1 MRPVALPADSR
12 APSTEEPSIEEMIAE
27 AASWLPQQAPLH
39 AFVHHNP
46 LHHLEHLCF
55 EEAVLEGSRVL
66 GNQAFQTEA
75 AFAEHLRTGRI
86 GLRDIEAVVD
96 ARTPDPET
104 GILPGGPSLR
114 KFRVF
119 RLRHLFEIPSGAT
132 LRWTLCEGGAAA
144 RLHPDVGPERR
155 RAILEEG
162 SEVSQLAALWSRL
175 EAAASESE
183 RASASELVGIRPR
196 DRVRARTGIDPDE
209 WVHPL
214 LIRLSAAFLDQGM
227 AYWAM
232 PDRDRGFLSAVRRLY
247 GRRLG
252 PPLRWARGLAPL
264 LAAQEREGVS
274 AEETIVWAL
283 DAMGVREADR
293 GEVIRE
299 TLLSLRGW
307 AGMMRQFERRPA
319 LAPVLC
325 PPSSLT
331 AYLAV
336 QLLLDLVAA
345 RAALRDAGETD
356 ALPLPSLGDRGCEG
370 SPRAEPDRSLVYEAF
385 VLAQLSDLPLARFG
399 EAYVAEGWLQAVSD
413 FDEIERRLI
422 LHLAYERHHR
432 DEVLAGLAA
441 RSAVGLASPSSIAF
455 QAIFCIDDRE
465 ESLRRHLEEIEP
477 RVETFGYAGFFGV
490 AMDYRGLD
498 DVRFRPL
505 CPVVIEPGH
514 AIREIPAS
522 PSERDDYAR
531 ARGWRG
537 WARRAALVA
546 TSRTLVRGSLVTAI
560 LGPLS
565 TIPLVGRTLFPRLA
579 HALSHRLEGIGLQ
592 RPRTRLAIERAE
604 ESVELAG
611 DDFSRAVRSGY
622 TVAEMVEIVASALG
636 TMGLDPTAS
645 PLVLVVGHGSSSL
658 NNPHEAAHDC
668 GATGGGRGGP
678 NARAFAAM
686 ANHDRVRQRLRERG
700 LGVPDET
707 WFVGAYHNTCD
718 DSVGYYDEDLVPEV
732 ARGSLDCAKRALA
745 EACVRDAHERCRRFE
760 SAPAGISLTRALE
773 EAQEHAVDLAQPR
786 PEYGHATNSVCI
798 VGRRSRTRGL
808 FLDRRAFLVSYD
820 PTIDRDGQLLAR
832 LLLSV
837 GPVGA
842 GINLEYYF
850 STVDPTG
857 YGCGTK
863 LPHNIVGLIGVMDGH
878 ASDLRTGLPWQMVEI
893 HEPVRLLT
901 IVEARPDRLGKI
913 LEQEKALAELIGHGW
928 IQLVCWDPD
937 SGELFVLEGGRFRR
951 HHPGKMH
958 RSVAPTSVDYY
969 RGHADPLAPALVGLG
984 GAA

>member
-1 MRPVALPADSR
+1 MKPIALQKRSR
-12 APSTEEPSIEEMIAE
+12 APSIDEMIAE
-27 AASWLPQQAPLH
+27 AARWLPQQAPLH

-46 LHHLEHLCF
+46 LHHLEHLPF

-66 GNQAFQTEA
+66 GTEGFQSEA
-75 AFAEHLRTGRI
+75 AFAEHLRAGRI
-86 GLRDIEAVVD
+86 EHRDVEAVVD
-96 ARTPDPET
+96 ANTPDPGT
-104 GILPGGPSLR
+104 AILPGGPSR
-114 KFRVF
+114 RDFRIF
-119 RLRHLFEIPSGAT
+119 RLHHLFEIPSGAT
-132 LRWTLCEGGAAA
+132 LRWTRCEGGAAA

-155 RAILEEG
+155 LEIRREG
-162 SEVSQLAALWSRL
+162 PEARQLAALWSRL
-175 EAAASESE
+175 EAAAAAAAREP
-183 RASASELVGIRPR
+183 ASAPASQALGPRPR
-196 DRVRARTGIDPDE
+196 DRVRAWTGIDPDE

-214 LIRLSAAFLDQGM
+214 LIRLSAAFLDQGL

-232 PDRDRGFLSAVRRLY
+232 PDRELGFLRAVRRLY
-247 GRRLG
+247 ARPMGT
-252 PPLRWARGLAPL
+252 PLRWLRGLAPL
-264 LAAQEREGVS
+264 LAAQEREAWS
-274 AEETIVWAL
+274 AEATIGWAL
-283 DAMGVREADR
+283 DELGVRDADR
-293 GEVIRE
+293 AEVIRA

-307 AGMMRQFERRPA
+307 AGMMRQLEQRPDR
-319 LAPVLC
+319 APVAC
-325 PPSSLT
+325 PPTSL
-331 AYLAV
+331 ADHLAV
-336 QLLLDLVAA
+336 QLVLDLVAA
-345 RAALRDAGETD
+345 RAALREAGRAEELPLESVGDPAGEDLPHAERD
-356 ALPLPSLGDRGCEG
+356 A
-370 SPRAEPDRSLVYEAF
+370 SLVYEAF
-385 VLAQLSDLPLARFG
+385 ILAQLSDLPLSRF
-399 EAYVAEGWLQAVSD
+399 EQRAVAEGWMRAVSA
-413 FDEIERRLI
+413 FGEVERRRL

-432 DEVLAGLAA
+432 HEVLAGLAA
-441 RSAVGLASPSSIAF
+441 RAAAAPASPAPTAF

-505 CPVVIEPGH
+505 CPVVIEPVH
-514 AIREIPAS
+514 EIRELPAS
-522 PSERDDYAR
+522 SSEHEEYAR

-537 WARRAALVA
+537 WARRAVGVG
-546 TSRTLVRGSLVTAI
+546 TQTLVRGSLATAI

-565 TIPLVGRTLFPRLA
+565 TIPLVGRALFPRLA
-579 HALSHRLEGIGLQ
+579 HALSHRLEGLGLE
-592 RPRTRLAIERAE
+592 RPRTRLAIERVE
-604 ESVELAG
+604 ELAEVEG
-611 DDFSRAVRSGY
+611 DDFAKVVRSGY
-622 TVAEMVEIVASALG
+622 TVSEMIDIVASALR

-645 PLVLVVGHGSSSL
+645 RLVLVVGHGSSSM

-686 ANHDRVRQRLRERG
+686 ANHDRVRQGLRERG
-700 LGVPDET
+700 LGIADET

-718 DSVGYYDEDLVPEV
+718 DSMTYYDEDLVPDV
-732 ARGSLDCAKRALA
+732 VRDSLELAKRTLE

-760 SAPAGISLTRALE
+760 SAPATIDLPGALE

-786 PEYGHATNSVCI
+786 PEYGHATNAVCI

-820 PTIDRDGQLLAR
+820 PTLDRDGQLLAP

-850 STVDPTG
+850 SYVDPTG

-863 LPHNIVGLIGVMDGH
+863 LPHNVVGLLGVMDGH

-901 IVEARPDRLGKI
+901 IVEARPERLEKI
-913 LEQEKALAELIGHGW
+913 LQEHGSLRELIGHGW

-937 SGELFVLEGGRFRR
+937 SADLFLFEDGRF
-951 HHPGKMH
+951 HPH
-958 RSVAPTSVDYY
+958 RPESAHCSVAPGSIDYY
-969 RGHADPLAPALVGLG
+969 RGHRGPLAPALIGTG
-984 GAA
+984 ESH

>member
-1 MRPVALPADSR
+1 MRRIALQVGSGA
-12 APSTEEPSIEEMIAE
+12 ASIDERIAE
-27 AASWLPQQAPLH
+27 AARWLPQQAPLH

-46 LHHLEHLCF
+46 LHHLEHLSF

-66 GNQAFQTEA
+66 GTQGFQTEA
-75 AFAEHLRTGRI
+75 AFAEPLRMGRI
-86 GLRDIEAVVD
+86 ERRDVEAVVD
-96 ARTPDPET
+96 ADTTEPGTP
-104 GILPGGPSLR
+104 ILPDGPALR
-114 KFRVF
+114 DFRVF

-132 LRWTLCEGGAAA
+132 LRWTLCEGGAAG

-155 RAILEEG
+155 RAILRQGPEA
-162 SEVSQLAALWSRL
+162 SQLAELWSRL
-175 EAAASESE
+175 EAAAPESE
-183 RASASELVGIRPR
+183 AASPPTPEAVGRRLR

-214 LIRLSAAFLDQGM
+214 LIRFSEAFLDQGL

-232 PDRDRGFLSAVRRLY
+232 PDRERGFLSAVRRLY
-247 GRRLG
+247 GRRMG

-264 LAAQEREGVS
+264 LAAQELEAWS
-274 AEETIVWAL
+274 AETTIAWAL
-283 DAMGVREADR
+283 DEMGVAEGDR
-293 GEVIRE
+293 GQVIRE

-307 AGMMRQFERRPA
+307 AGMMRQLELRPDR
-319 LAPVLC
+319 APVLC
-325 PPSSLT
+325 PPTSLA

-345 RAALRDAGETD
+345 RAALRDAGEADT
-356 ALPLPSLGDRGCEG
+356 LPLESSGDLADEG
-370 SPRAEPDRSLVYEAF
+370 LPRLERDASLVYEAF
-385 VLAQLSDLPLARFG
+385 ILAQLSDLPLSRF
-399 EAYVAEGWLQAVSD
+399 ERREVAEGWLRAVSD
-413 FDEIERRLI
+413 FAEADRRRL

-432 DEVLAGLAA
+432 EEVLAGLVA
-441 RSAVGLASPSSIAF
+441 RSAAGRVSPSPTAF

-477 RVETFGYAGFFGV
+477 GVETYGYAGFFGV

-522 PSERDDYAR
+522 SFEHDDYAR

-537 WARRAALVA
+537 WARRATAVGA
-546 TSRTLVRGSLVTAI
+546 RTLVRGSLVTAI

-565 TIPLVGRTLFPRLA
+565 TIPLVGRTLFPRLT
-579 HALSHRLEGIGLQ
+579 HALSHRLAGIGLR
-592 RPRTRLAIERAE
+592 RPRTRLALERAE
-604 ESVELAG
+604 DPADVGAADFAG
-611 DDFSRAVRSGY
+611 VIRSGY
-622 TVAEMVEIVASALG
+622 SVSEMVGIVASALR
-636 TMGLDPTAS
+636 TMGLDPAAS
-645 PLVLVVGHGSSSL
+645 PLVLVVGHGSSSM

-686 ANHDRVRQRLRERG
+686 ANHDRVRHGLRERG
-700 LGVPDET
+700 IGVADET
-707 WFVGAYHNTCD
+707 WFVGAYHDTCD
-718 DSVGYYDEDLVPEV
+718 DTITYYDEDLVPAAV
-732 ARGSLDCAKRALA
+732 RRSLECAKRALV
-745 EACVRDAHERCRRFE
+745 EACARDAHERCRRFD
-760 SAPAGISLTRALE
+760 SAPAGIGLARALE
-773 EAQEHAVDLAQPR
+773 EAREHAVDLAQPR
-786 PEYGHATNSVCI
+786 PEYGHATNAVCI

-820 PTIDRDGQLLAR
+820 PTLDEDGS
-832 LLLSV
+832 LLSSLLMSV
-837 GPVGA
+837 APVGA

-850 STVDPTG
+850 STVDPVG

-863 LPHNIVGLIGVMDGH
+863 LPHNIVGLLGVMDGH

-901 IVEARPDRLGKI
+901 IVEARPDRLERI
-913 LEQEKALAELIGHGW
+913 LSESESLAKRIGHGW

-937 SGELFVLEGGRFRR
+937 SAELFVFERGRLRPYR
-951 HHPGKMH
+951 PQSAEC
-958 RSVAPTSVDYY
+958 SVAPSSIDYY
-969 RGHADPLAPALVGLG
+969 RGRGEPLAPALVGLG
-984 GAA
+984 GAS